1 MDEYQ
6 LQVCE
11 SLVDAH
17 VFETEEEAKEF
28 SVEGKRIADISHVD
42 GGYLAGYSKVGE
54 LMSEAIVKAAEHYG
68 MRIPFDGDYQIGFS
82 WKDCH

>member
-11 SLVDAH
+11 SLVQAH
-17 VFETEEEAKEF
+17 LYETEEDAEEF
-28 SVEGKRIADISHVD
+28 TLSGKRTADVSHTD
-42 GGYLAGYSKVGE
+42 EGYLVGYSKVGE
-54 LMSEAIVKAAEHYG
+54 LMSEAIVKAAEHYK
-68 MRIPFDGDYQIGFS
+68 MRIPFDGDYQMGFS

>member
-1 MDEYQ
+1 LDEYQ

-17 VFETEEEAKEF
+17 LFETAEEAKEL
-28 SVEGKRIADISHVD
+28 SYAGKRAADISHTD
-42 GGYLAGYSKVGE
+42 DGYLAGYSHVGE
-54 LMSEAIVKAAEHYG
+54 LMSEAIVRAAEHYK